1 MPRGSSVGSVLCH
14 VDFSLLV
21 LSLTSNSCDALAVTE
36 IENLNVMAARWQLTN
51 KIEGSVLLIRFV
63 LFIALE

>member
-1 MPRGSSVGSVLCH
+1 
-14 VDFSLLV
+14 LV